1 LASHSGTSSGNK
13 KRHADAKGQKGT
25 KARTAKANS
34 GSGSASDKQP
44 LKSNKFKTLINSP
57 VLRNVVAAG
66 LASAA
71 AALLYRKSDDSA
83 DRGQGAQPLRT
94 PPVRGG
100 SDRPALRATNGVRR
114 KAKAATAAVSK
125 VAEAIVDTGGGAKV
139 VGRAKDAAKPR
150 RVAAARDSG
159 ASQPAPQGIGAAEPK
174 AEQRQRK
181 IRSDA
186 GIRRKPKKVEAQD
199 KALGAVDLPALAD
212 TETSALA
219 LGSATA
225 PAGEVLL
232 SSSEEQVTEA
242 PSVDVQLADD
252 PTSTS

>member
-1 LASHSGTSSGNK
+1 MASKSGTSSGSRK
-13 KRHADAKGQKGT
+13 HHADAKDQRGT

-34 GSGSASDKQP
+34 GSGSSSNKQP
-44 LKSNKFKTLINSP
+44 LISDRLKSLISSP
-57 VLRNVVAAG
+57 VVRNAVAAG

-71 AALLYRKSDDSA
+71 AALLYKKSDEAA
-83 DRGQGAQPLRT
+83 DGDQGAQPPKRL
-94 PPVRGG
+94 PDHGS
-100 SDRPALRATNGVRR
+100 SDRPANSARR
-114 KAKAATAAVSK
+114 KAKAAAAQVSK
-125 VAEAIVDTGGGAKV
+125 VAEAIADTAAGAKV
-139 VGRAKDAAKPR
+139 VEKAKVSAKPR

-159 ASQPAPQGIGAAEPK
+159 ASEPAPQGIGAAEPK

-219 LGSATA
+219 LSSATVA
-225 PAGEVLL
+225 AGDALL
-232 SSSEEQVTEA
+232 GSLEEQATES
-242 PSVDVQLADD
+242 PSVDVQPPDD
-252 PTSTS
+252 RPSPS